1 MKKNISQL
9 LLIMS
14 IGALC
19 MLSACSGKSDSD
31 SGTQTSASGNDATI
45 LGNYS
50 ANELAS
56 HHEPMMVLYHSNRG
70 EEDISSDFW
79 CYEQITVYYDKTIE
93 IEEHYN
99 LSGAILNTSAILTDE
114 DYALVFD
121 FLQSDVMV
129 KSSENEDMNGPDA
142 PSFSYTFYTP
152 DGEEWCRLGSSQV
165 DSAIYP
171 MLKTYIP
178 EYDVPPLYP

>member
-1 MKKNISQL
+1 MRKYANRL
-9 LLIMS
+9 LVFLHLC
-14 IGALC
+14 ALC
-19 MLSACSGKSDSD
+19 ILTACSGAKAPD
-31 SGTQTSASGNDATI
+31 SGNATTI

-50 ANELAS
+50 ADELAI

-79 CYEQITVYYDKTIE
+79 RYEQITVYYDKTIE
-93 IEEHYN
+93 IVEHYN
-99 LSGAILNTSAILTDE
+99 LSGAVLDTSATLTDE

-121 FLQSDVMV
+121 FLQSDVIV
-129 KSSENEDMNGPDA
+129 KSSESDDDNGPDA
-142 PSFSYTFYTP
+142 PSFSYIFYAP

-178 EYDVPPLYP
+178 KYEAPPLYP